1 MSQKKW
7 QICAV
12 SRLHILCHSGRYV
25 SLVLEDQNEHDE
37 KKEEQDNNH
46 GTDYKEGI
54 DEEVDA

>member
-1 MSQKKW
+1 MANLRCEPTPHFMPLW
-7 QICAV
+7 TLHPV
-12 SRLHILCHSGRYV
+12 SMF
-25 SLVLEDQNEHDE
+25 LEDQNEHDE